1 MALEHSSTKTLQLT
15 STGTPAV
22 FCQGRALSSA
32 EVLGL
37 RGARLPF
44 RCAFPL
50 LITAWIGLLLVV
62 SNPLVS
68 LATIFA
74 APLLLPAT
82 KRR

>member
-1 MALEHSSTKTLQLT
+1 MALEHSSTTTLQ
-15 STGTPAV
+15 STPTPAV

-37 RGARLPF
+37 QGARLPF